1 MLCSLPLLLLPTL
14 DSPIVQRVCLM
25 NSVAQSV
32 VCRVRADG
40 FACAAFAGYA
50 QAVEAVRRLTAL
62 ASPFMAERM
71 YDLDARHAVESRW
84 CPITN
89 AKAPF

>member
-1 MLCSLPLLLLPTL
+1 MPIFVLTNSLG
-14 DSPIVQRVCLM
+14 RVCWP
-25 NSVAQSV
+25 
-32 VCRVRADG
+32 R
-40 FACAAFAGYA
+40 

>member
-1 MLCSLPLLLLPTL
+1 
-14 DSPIVQRVCLM
+14 M

-32 VCRVRADG
+32 VCLPVPVLTDSLARRLLA
-40 FACAAFAGYA
+40 A

>member
-1 MLCSLPLLLLPTL
+1 
-14 DSPIVQRVCLM
+14 M

-32 VCRVRADG
+32 VCLPVSVLTDSLARRLLA
-40 FACAAFAGYA
+40 A